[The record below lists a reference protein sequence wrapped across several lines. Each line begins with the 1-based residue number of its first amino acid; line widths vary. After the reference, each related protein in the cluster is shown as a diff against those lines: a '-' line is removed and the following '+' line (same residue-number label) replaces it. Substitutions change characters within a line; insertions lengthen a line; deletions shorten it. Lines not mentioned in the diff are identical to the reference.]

1 MSRLMFALAIVAFA
15 TVSAAA
21 EEPVAATL
29 YTLYKTPG
37 CQCCSWYANYLR
49 SNGLVVKVVESANMS
64 LVRKEQGVPSK
75 LVGCHTTLVG
85 GYVVEG
91 HVPIS
96 AIKQL
101 LTEKPAIKG
110 ISLPGMPD
118 GSPGMTGTKKAPFT
132 IFAITSE
139 GEPPHVFATE

>member
-1 MSRLMFALAIVAFA
+1 MHFTRRFLAVIIFAITA
-15 TVSAAA
+15 TSAAA
-21 EEPVAATL
+21 QEKLAA
-29 YTLYKTPG
+29 TLYKTPG
-37 CQCCSWYANYLR
+37 CMCCDWYANYLR
-49 SNGLVVKVVESANMS
+49 SNGLTVKVIESPNMS

-75 LVGCHTTLVG
+75 LEGCHTTLVG

-96 AIKQL
+96 AIKRL

-118 GSPGMTGTKKAPFT
+118 GSPGMTGTKKGPFT
-132 IFAITSE
+132 IFAIT
-139 GEPPHVFATE
+139 GEDASAQVYATE